1 MFSIEPARNRV
12 VLTLKKS
19 LVDSPHPVTTSFD
32 EVKLGMVTPGVV
44 AKVLDK
50 GCLVSLFGGL
60 RAFVPMSEA
69 R

>member
-1 MFSIEPARNRV
+1 M
-12 VLTLKKS
+12 TLKKT
-19 LVDSPHPVTTSFD
+19 LVESPHPVTESFD
-32 EVKLGMVTPGVV
+32 EVTLGMVTPGVV

-60 RAFVPMSEA
+60 RAFVPMAEA